1 MAPVA
6 ESNDAPGSSRR
17 PTQIEKGGDH
27 HGTVKWKGVFAN
39 FSSYDAS
46 FQTKARL
53 ALANSWKK
61 LRTGSGCCGQY
72 GQPGC

>member
-1 MAPVA
+1 VVVTMAK
-6 ESNDAPGSSRR
+6 SSGRA
-17 PTQIEKGGDH
+17 
-27 HGTVKWKGVFAN
+27 FLAN

-46 FQTKARL
+46 FRTKARL